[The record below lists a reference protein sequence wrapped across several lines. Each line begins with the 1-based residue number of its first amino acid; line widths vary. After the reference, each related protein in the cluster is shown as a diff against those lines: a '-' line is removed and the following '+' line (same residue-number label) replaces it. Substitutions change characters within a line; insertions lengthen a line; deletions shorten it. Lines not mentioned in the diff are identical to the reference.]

1 MWIKSKQRNF
11 TFQPYMH
18 SACHRKCLVQK
29 FPSYFEHCK
38 LRWKYCHLCEWD
50 FDALHSLIVY
60 TNTSN
65 MTCIIHSTLVIFYSH
80 WSIPKNVLSS
90 LSWSNWK
97 TFRKSRLKFFLFK
110 TKENNKAYTVK
121 ILVHLNLPVQICS
134 SIPWGYMY
142 LLNVAVL
149 SYLLRVLVS
158 TEGYC
163 WASEFFSCLCHIHVN
178 TVRFHWWSVLYKWS
192 VADESAM
199 CCINWFI
206 ELRGKDLLFMFVEH
220 DNTMNYVINLI

>member
-1 MWIKSKQRNF
+1 
-11 TFQPYMH
+11 MH

-149 SYLLRVLVS
+149 SSPESFCEHWRVLLSIRILLLSVS
-158 TEGYC
+158 YTCKHCQISLVIGVVQMKCC
-163 WASEFFSCLCHIHVN
+163 WWICH
-178 TVRFHWWSVLYKWS
+178 VL
-192 VADESAM
+192 
-199 CCINWFI
+199 
-206 ELRGKDLLFMFVEH
+206 H
-220 DNTMNYVINLI
+220 